1 MKTKI
6 KLVKK
11 FIKNIQKY
19 LFKAI
24 AVSAI
29 ALLFSACESR
39 SEKLYKQAYD
49 KISANQFLDAI
60 DLLESSSDIEK
71 DPEKKTRALFEAAR
85 LLRFEIQDYNKAL
98 MHLKKIVL
106 ESSDEKIR
114 LLSQEAI
121 ADIYFD
127 NLQNYPQALKELLIL
142 EPLIKDEVK
151 KESIRLKIAKCQF
164 LTGNSKVALE
174 YIQSFLPQLKDA
186 KKNFLLL
193 KAQILQSTQKLDES
207 LLVYDEIYKLDIEY
221 FKSENLFSAVS
232 LVMEEKQDYKKAIE
246 YVQSHEADFTDK
258 NYYDLRLKRL
268 REKLTN
274 KPFSKGVRK

>member
-1 MKTKI
+1 M
-6 KLVKK
+6 KK
-11 FIKNIQKY
+11 FTSSISKIIVT
-19 LFKAI
+19 AI
-24 AVSAI
+24 AVSAV
-29 ALLFSACESR
+29 AVLFSACESR

-60 DLLESSSDIEK
+60 DLLESSADIEK

-114 LLSQEAI
+114 LLSQEAV

-142 EPLIKDEVK
+142 EPLIKDQSK
-151 KESIRLKIAKCQF
+151 KESIRLKIAKCQY
-164 LTGNSKVALE
+164 LTGNGKVALE
-174 YIQSFLPQLKDA
+174 YIQSFLSQLTEM

-193 KAQILQSTQKLDES
+193 KAQILQSMQKYEESLATYDIIVKLDP
-207 LLVYDEIYKLDIEY
+207 EY
-221 FKSENLFSAVS
+221 FKQENLYSNVS
-232 LVMEEKQDYKKAIE
+232 LVLEEKQDFKKALE
-246 YVQSHEADFTDK
+246 YLQFNEKNFLDK
-258 NYYDLRLKRL
+258 NYYDLRTKRL
-268 REKLTN
+268 KEKLTN
-274 KPFSKGVRK
+274 KPLSKGVRK